1 MPAWPSLLLTLFI
14 PAALTAAGTQPRP
27 WAGADGSLGLTRVI
41 ADLVPAKVAAPELES
56 WRLAAQRGVP
66 GAQTML
72 ASMYY
77 LGQGMPADPEAART
91 WYRKAA
97 EQGDAKA
104 QTIMGLMAQEA
115 GDSREAV
122 RWFRLAA
129 EQGEAGAQS
138 RLGEQCYLGG
148 DLAEARLW
156 LGKAA
161 AQGDA
166 SSQARLGAMCYLGQ
180 GAPRDNAEALKWL
193 RLASAQGDPGAQGS
207 LGLMYALGDGV
218 PRDNVE
224 ACAWLLKA
232 GAGGNEQAGRT
243 AQLLMA
249 GLTPAQIEQ
258 AKAR

>member
-1 MPAWPSLLLTLFI
+1 MPAWPRLLLTICL
-14 PAALTAAGTQPRP
+14 PAAVAVAGAQPGP
-27 WAGADGSLGLTRVI
+27 WAGGGGALGLTRVI
-41 ADLVPAKVAAPELES
+41 AELVPAKVAAPELES

-77 LGQGMPADPEAART
+77 LGAGMPADPEAARA

-97 EQGDAKA
+97 EQGDTKA
-104 QTIMGLMAQEA
+104 QTIMGLMSEEA
-115 GDSREAV
+115 GDAREAA

-138 RLGEQCYLGG
+138 RLGQQCYLGG
-148 DLAEARLW
+148 ELAEARLW